1 MAGEDMNVLFD
12 AFQDMFNNFGEAINI
27 FADNSTWIGQAV
39 VGFFILF
46 VFILVIYIILKLFV
60 GKGGRNV

>member
-12 AFQDMFNNFGEAINI
+12 AFQDMFNNFGEVINI